1 LVRTGFFA
9 RATFPRVLL
18 FGFADFGFADFG
30 CADFFLPFFL
40 VAICAV

>member
-9 RATFPRVLL
+9 RATFPL